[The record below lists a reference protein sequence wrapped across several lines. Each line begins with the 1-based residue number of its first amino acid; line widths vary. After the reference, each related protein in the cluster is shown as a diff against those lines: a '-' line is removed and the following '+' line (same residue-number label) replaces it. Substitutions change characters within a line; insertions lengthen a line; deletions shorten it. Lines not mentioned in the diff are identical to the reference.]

1 MSVIEPPSVMTGDGF
16 IVKKNPSSS
25 SGTLKCLALC
35 TLVVITL
42 GFIALGTWQIYRLQ
56 WKLDLIQRVEQR
68 VHAPAQDA
76 PICNT
81 ASTITAQSDEYR
93 HVRVSGNFISSN
105 TTHDILVLAST
116 ELGRGY
122 WVITPFEISKECI
135 VLINR
140 GFVSE
145 KNAAILQQASVE
157 SSSPSVKAAS
167 DQSSSANKIVLTG
180 LLRISEPGG
189 TFLQANQPAEHR
201 WYSRDVA
208 AMATSFAIGHVAP
221 YFIDM
226 DGTPQAKT
234 SANTVQGSTP
244 AGGLTVVQ
252 FNNNHLVYAIVWY
265 LLALMTCFACFI
277 LLRRKSNRGD
287 SVLN

>member
-1 MSVIEPPSVMTGDGF
+1 MSLIESLSAAPSDGF
-16 IVKKNPSSS
+16 TIKRNPSSS
-25 SGTLKCLALC
+25 SGAWRWWILC
-35 TLVVITL
+35 ILVAITL

-56 WKLDLIQRVEQR
+56 WKLDLTQRVEQR

-76 PICNT
+76 PGCNT

-93 HVRVSGNFISSN
+93 HVRVSGNFVGSN
-105 TTHDILVLAST
+105 TTRNILVLAST

-122 WVITPFEISKECI
+122 WVITPFEISKECV

-145 KNAAILQQASVE
+145 KNAAIWQQE
-157 SSSPSVKAAS
+157 SVKNSSASIKIAS
-167 DQSSSANKIVLTG
+167 DQSSSSNKIVVTG
-180 LLRISEPGG
+180 LLRISEPDG
-189 TFLQANQPAEHR
+189 TFLRANKPTERR

-208 AMATSFAIGHVAP
+208 AMAASFAMSHVAP

-226 DGTPQAKT
+226 DATPEAKAF
-234 SANTVQGSTP
+234 ANTVPGATP
-244 AGGLTVVQ
+244 AGGLTVIQ
-252 FNNNHLVYAIVWY
+252 FHNNHLVYAIVWY

-277 LLRRKSNRGD
+277 LIRQKSNHGD
-287 SVLN
+287 SVSS